1 MLSRTTD
8 GPRRDWGKPMATTGH
23 YTIGTFIDDAR
34 RVIGAADGDR
44 ARVVSELTPLVERV
58 VWDDGLFDER
68 FRSEPE
74 NGRPRFMYHSE
85 PDGSLQVYVVE
96 FAPGE
101 PTPVHDHVTWGLIG
115 VCGGEQRTARY
126 TRTDDGA
133 DPARAALVCT
143 SDTVLTRGAVYPLL
157 PPDDIHRIE
166 TVGDK
171 PSYSLHVLGV
181 DLGRQQRNI
190 FDVESGAVTQVDGR
204 GM

>member
-1 MLSRTTD
+1 
-8 GPRRDWGKPMATTGH
+8 MATTSE
-23 YTIGTFIDDAR
+23 YTIGAFVEDAKR
-34 RVIGAADGDR
+34 ILGGANGDR
-44 ARVVSELTPLVERV
+44 QRVVEELTPLVERV

-68 FRSEPE
+68 YRAEPE
-74 NGRPRFMYHSE
+74 NGRPRYMYHSE

-96 FAPGE
+96 FAPGM

-126 TRTDDGA
+126 KRTDDGS
-133 DPARAALVCT
+133 DPTRATLELIDD
-143 SDTVLTRGAVYPLL
+143 SVLMRGAVYPLL

-166 TVGDK
+166 TVGDT

-181 DLGRQQRNI
+181 DLGRHKRNI
-190 FDVESGAVTQVDGR
+190 YDPETGEVTVVEGR